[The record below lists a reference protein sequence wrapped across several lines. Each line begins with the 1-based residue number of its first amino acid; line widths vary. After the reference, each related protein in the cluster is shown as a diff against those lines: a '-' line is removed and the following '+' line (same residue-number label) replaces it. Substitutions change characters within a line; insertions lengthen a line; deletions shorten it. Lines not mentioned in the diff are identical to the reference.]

1 MPVREYARALG
12 AVLVLTGV
20 VGLVLGERLVPNVLN
35 LVVSKDLAHLLTG
48 GLLAFVG
55 FSQTGEDLS
64 RIAVAALGGIYLLV
78 GVLGLVLP
86 ALIGPLLNGY
96 SLGEDIIHL
105 VVGVLSLAVAFVS
118 GHGGTAKA

>member
-35 LVVSKDLAHLLTG
+35 LIVSKDLAHLLTG

-55 FSQTGEDLS
+55 FSQIGEELA
-64 RIAVAALGGIYLLV
+64 RTAVAALGTIYLLV

-86 ALIGPLLNGY
+86 AFLGPLLNGY
-96 SLGEDIIHL
+96 SLEEDIIHL

>member
-12 AVLVLTGV
+12 AVLVLIGV
-20 VGLVLGERLVPNVLN
+20 VGLVLGERLVPNALN

-55 FSQTGEDLS
+55 FSQTDEDLACT
-64 RIAVAALGGIYLLV
+64 AVAALGTIYLLV

-86 ALIGPLLNGY
+86 ALLGPLLNGY
-96 SLGEDIIHL
+96 SLVEDVIHL
-105 VVGVLSLAVAFVS
+105 VVGLLSLAVAFVS
-118 GHGGTAKA
+118 GHGGTARA